1 MELEFLLTSWERIIY
16 LYSLYRNNSR
26 LSFMH
31 ADAFD
36 PLHVESFALRELYL
50 SGCELNYLPEDLLP
64 GSQNWAALEVI
75 GEWGIMGGVY
85 PAFSQNSGPPR
96 RPGQRP
102 STGE

>member
-1 MELEFLLTSWERIIY
+1 
-16 LYSLYRNNSR
+16 
-26 LSFMH
+26 MH

-75 GEWGIMGGVY
+75 GEWGIMGCSSAIRIRDQ
-85 PAFSQNSGPPR
+85 PDFCPTQPR
-96 RPGQRP
+96 AMLR
-102 STGE
+102 